1 MFSFTEQEWDP
12 VKIEEETPHKDYF
25 KTVVKDSWLP
35 GIESQWSVWLIWDS
49 IQAFYSLIMQVWY
62 FAIAFYY
69 VGIVEDIWAD
79 SGEVANF
86 ELATYILNGVYL
98 IASFVKII
106 AILLTN
112 ETFFDI
118 DENGLRV
125 LNEIRMYI
133 WNPTQR
139 FEIGIEAYAE
149 ILKVVIVAA
158 NFAVIS

>member
-1 MFSFTEQEWDP
+1 
-12 VKIEEETPHKDYF
+12 
-25 KTVVKDSWLP
+25 
-35 GIESQWSVWLIWDS
+35 
-49 IQAFYSLIMQVWY
+49 VWY

-86 ELATYILNGVYL
+86 QLATYILNGVYL